1 MKQKRTFARNVSAL
15 LLVLAMF
22 AALLAGCGSRTKPDT
37 GKDTL
42 SLWTDDSLAKE
53 ELQNYM
59 AMITKEG
66 EDYIPPEDRIAVFD
80 LDGTLFCETDPNYF
94 DRCRRRLVTSVMS

>member
-1 MKQKRTFARNVSAL
+1 MHTLQEI
-15 LLVLAMF
+15 LAD
-22 AALLAGCGSRTKPDT
+22 AILNRKT
-37 GKDTL
+37 
-42 SLWTDDSLAKE
+42 AKE

-66 EDYIPPEDRIAVFD
+66 EDYIPSEDRIAVFD